1 MNVQICAVKY
11 AFSCMLVSER
21 RELLLARLQ
30 ADGKLV
36 ARDLALELEISEDSV
51 RRDLRDLAAAG
62 LCQRVYGGAVPVSR
76 ALVDYETRASVEPES
91 KRLVASH
98 AVGLIRDGHRVIL
111 DGGTTTLAVARALP
125 LDLAATVITH
135 SPTIAAALVPH
146 PSVEILLLGGRIY
159 KHSAVA
165 CGAFTVEAAAGVTA
179 DLFLLGVTGV
189 HLEHGLTTGDPEE
202 AAMKRALSARA
213 AETFVLAS
221 REKLGAV
228 SAYRVLDLEDVAG
241 VITEDGLLDP
251 VEL

>member
-1 MNVQICAVKY
+1 LKY
-11 AFSCMLVSER
+11 AISCMLVSER
-21 RELLLARLQ
+21 RELLLERLRR
-30 ADGKLV
+30 DGKLI
-36 ARDLALELEISEDSV
+36 ARDLASELGISEDSV

-62 LCQRVYGGAVPVSR
+62 LCQRVYGGAVPFSR
-76 ALVDYETRASVEPES
+76 ALADYAARGAVEPES
-91 KRLVASH
+91 KRRVADH
-98 AVGLIRDGHRVIL
+98 AVALIRPGGRVIL

-125 LDLAATVITH
+125 ADLEATVITH

-165 CGAFTVEAAAGVTA
+165 CGAATVEAAAAVTA

-189 HLEHGLTTGDPEE
+189 HAEHGLTTGDPEE

-221 REKLGAV
+221 AEKLGAV
-228 SAYRVLDLEDVAG
+228 SAYKVLELSDVTG
-241 VITEDGLLDP
+241 VVTESGLLDP

>member
-1 MNVQICAVKY
+1 
-11 AFSCMLVSER
+11 MLVSER
-21 RELLLARLQ
+21 RDLLLARL
-30 ADGKLV
+30 AVDGKLV
-36 ARDLALELEISEDSV
+36 ARDLAIELGISEDSV

-76 ALVDYETRASVEPES
+76 ALADYAARGAVEPES
-91 KRLVASH
+91 KRRVASF

-125 LDLAATVITH
+125 LDLQATVITH
-135 SPTIAAALVPH
+135 SPTIAAELVAH

-165 CGAFTVEAAAGVTA
+165 CGAATVEAAAAVTA

-189 HLEHGLTTGDPEE
+189 HREHGLTTGDPEE

-213 AETFVLAS
+213 AETYVLAS
-221 REKLGAV
+221 NEKLGAA
-228 SAYRVLDLEDVAG
+228 SAYKVLELDDVAG
-241 VITEDGLLDP
+241 VITESGLIEPAAL
-251 VEL
+251 